1 MTRELVVYR
10 LDTVP
15 YATACN
21 WQRAAVGR
29 RIESDPTDAIIML
42 EHPPVVTMSRMADPA
57 HILVS
62 RATLAERGIDVVETD
77 RGGDVTYHGPG
88 QLVAYPIMNLNRY
101 RRDIGWYLRRLEETV
116 IRVLDDFGMAG
127 ERIADYTGV
136 WVAGGKVAA
145 IGIAIRRWVTYH
157 GVSVNVT
164 TNMDHFKLIT
174 PCGIPDGSVASMS
187 GLLEHEVTVDDVVP
201 RFVGRFAEVF
211 EIDTVRDGHRSELER
226 VQQD

>member
-15 YATACN
+15 YATAYD
-21 WQRAAVGR
+21 WQRAAAQR
-29 RIESDPTDAIIML
+29 RIDGDPTDAIMMV
-42 EHPPVVTMSRMADPA
+42 EHPPVVTMGRMADPA
-57 HILVS
+57 HMLAS
-62 RATLAERGIDVVETD
+62 RATLAQRGIGVVETD

-101 RRDIGWYLRRLEETV
+101 RRDIGWYLRRIEETV
-116 IRVLDDFGMAG
+116 IGVLDDFGMAG

-157 GVSVNVT
+157 GVSVNVAA
-164 TNMDHFKLIT
+164 NMDNFKLIT
-174 PCGIPDGSVASMS
+174 PCGIHDRPVVSMS
-187 GLLEHEVTVDDVVP
+187 GILQRDVTVDDVAP
-201 RFVGRFAEVF
+201 RFVGRFTEVF
-211 EIDTVRDGHRSELER
+211 EIDTVRDGNIAELAR